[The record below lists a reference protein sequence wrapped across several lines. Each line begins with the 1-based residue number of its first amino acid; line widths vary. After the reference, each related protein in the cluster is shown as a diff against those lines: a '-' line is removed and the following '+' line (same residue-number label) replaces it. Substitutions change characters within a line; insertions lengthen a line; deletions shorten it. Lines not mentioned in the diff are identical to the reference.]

1 MKTAYRKIV
10 EFLSAILQYFEQLQ
24 SETQAQSN
32 TNIYLICN
40 ATKNIYAVC
49 NARHGTVYILHTKI
63 KDKYT

>member
-40 ATKNIYAVC
+40 ATKNIYAVYNTMHR
-49 NARHGTVYILHTKI
+49 NAHIV
-63 KDKYT
+63 